1 MDNESQSTFFPF
13 VWLLSVYSP
22 DKSLPL
28 ISNKAIS
35 LILNLFA
42 ITPGRTA
49 LNPQCGGK
57 CVAKREGIL
66 GPIVQKQTSAGQ
78 NFRRMVNFSISTG
91 RFCHLGNRKRSPSFS
106 SKANNYVLRIHKTR
120 QTLTAPAAPAS
131 TVASNIRGTYT
142 KTFEQRLLLQGKGFW
157 GLRVLL
163 LPRSSSPVTFK

>member
-66 GPIVQKQTSAGQ
+66 GHIVQTSAGQ
-78 NFRRMVNFSISTG
+78 NFNRMVNFSISTG
-91 RFCHLGNRKRSPSFS
+91 RFCHLGSRKRSPSFS
-106 SKANNYVLRIHKTR
+106 SKANN
-120 QTLTAPAAPAS
+120 
-131 TVASNIRGTYT
+131 IRGTST